1 MTSEEILAKL
11 KERFGDAV
19 GPLSDAKI
27 DPFITVKADRIISIC
42 QFAKDDPAL
51 AFDYCE
57 DVTGVDWP
65 ARNVIEIVYHLF
77 SLKHRHALILKVET
91 DRAKPSV
98 ATVEG
103 VWKAANWLEREVYD
117 MLGVDFVGHSDMR
130 RLLLPDDWVGNPL
143 RKDYKED
150 GGYHGITNTREDVVA
165 KLTRVVEQKRKEIAA
180 AAPPP
185 PAPAPAPAVPAPA
198 PAPAPTPA
206 QPATF
211 PAAAAQVAPPPAP
224 VAKPA
229 TVPPPKPATVPPPI
243 PAAPVAKT
251 DQGKG

>member
-1 MTSEEILAKL
+1 MTAEQILAKL

-19 GPLSDAKI
+19 GALSEAKI
-27 DPFITVKADRIISIC
+27 DPFITVKADQADQIVAIC

-57 DVTGVDWP
+57 DITGVDWP

-77 SLKHRHALILKVET
+77 SLGHRHALVLKVEA
-91 DRAKPSV
+91 DRTKPAV
-98 ATVEG
+98 PTVEG

-117 MLGVDFVGHSDMR
+117 MLGVDFTGHSDMR

-143 RKDYKED
+143 RKDYRED
-150 GGYHGITNTREDVVA
+150 GGYHGISNTREDVMA
-165 KLTRVVEQKRKEIAA
+165 QLTRVVEAKRKEIAA

-185 PAPAPAPAVPAPA
+185 APAPA

-206 QPATF
+206 APATF
-211 PAAAAQVAPPPAP
+211 PAAAAQAAPPPAP
-224 VAKPA
+224 VAQPAAKPA
-229 TVPPPKPATVPPPI
+229 IVPPPI
-243 PAAPVAKT
+243 PAAPVAKNE
-251 DQGKG
+251 QGKG